1 MDNAKTQARHWLLAA
16 AVALFAAILCLGLV
30 GCGPSEEEKAKQVL
44 DSELSQFVNPSDD
57 EASKL
62 VGEMGGSDLQQL
74 EQLGMDGESLFK
86 SWVNGFAYEIGDVKV
101 DGDTAKAPTKITSK
115 QLYVV
120 LTSWGDTFADDAMKQ
135 GFSTTD
141 EIYAYAGKTFMAA
154 LDAATPV
161 ETEVTFTLTKNGK
174 DWKLDMNNTDNQQ
187 ALADSMFGGGISASE
202 AFGS

>member
-1 MDNAKTQARHWLLAA
+1 M
-16 AVALFAAILCLGLV
+16 ALFAAILCLGLV
-30 GCGPSEEEKAKQVL
+30 GCGPSEEEKAKQAL
-44 DSELSQFVNPSDD
+44 DGELSQFVNPSDD

-101 DGDTAKAPTKITSK
+101 DGDTAKATTKITSK

-120 LTSWGDTFADDAMKQ
+120 LTSWGDSFADDAMNQ
-135 GFSTTD
+135 DFSTTD

-161 ETEVTFTLTKNGK
+161 ETEVTFTLTKDGK
-174 DWKLDMNNTDNQQ
+174 DWKLDMDNTDNQQ

-202 AFGS
+202 AFGN